1 MRVENQELAAA
12 VVDMPAKASLQQEHV
27 DVLRQVLAEAGGGM
41 SRGARAQLCAVTAP
55 SESDCAQPLQ
65 VCSQSMKLK
74 SLSTQVCIQPLLMY
88 RHAQEGVALAAT
100 QHAICVQDAHAEL
113 DRQRRLRC
121 AAQAEL
127 GDARRGCHS
136 SQVTTVSCPS

>member
-1 MRVENQELAAA
+1 
-12 VVDMPAKASLQQEHV
+12 
-27 DVLRQVLAEAGGGM
+27 
-41 SRGARAQLCAVTAP
+41 
-55 SESDCAQPLQ
+55 
-65 VCSQSMKLK
+65 
-74 SLSTQVCIQPLLMY
+74 MY

-127 GDARRGCHS
+127 GDARTRLSQLAGDDSELSELTATLEQLHAAAEQHTCKLKDDKNALEAEVRPQAAAVGTYQQWWRRHS
-136 SQVTTVSCPS
+136 ETIASLKQSLTAAQVSVLCRTTTTIFAAVGI